1 MDTLARLTGEVVR
14 AGDPGYETARLGW
27 NRLYQRYPEAIV
39 FCHETADVVNAVERA
54 REKGIAFRARSGR
67 HNLECWSSIDG
78 GLIIDVS
85 RLKSV
90 QINETTRTAT
100 VGTGLTQKEAVAA
113 LGRRGYVVP
122 TGSEGAVGL
131 GGVVLGGGFGLLT
144 RAMGLACDN
153 LIAAEIVVADGTR
166 SAKVVQATEDTDAEL
181 LWACRGGGGNNF
193 GIATSYTFTLHQLA
207 DVAFGFVTWTGHE
220 QLGDIL
226 RTWQREAPV
235 ADDRLSSALEIGAD
249 GVALSAL
256 LYGGSG
262 DGLTEALRSLLAIGA
277 PELTVTEDSWSDV
290 YADVDKA
297 PADIPNWKFFSQ
309 FVKRPFPDEAI
320 DLICHFMANTPSAPS
335 NYFLSSFG
343 GAVRHEP
350 PGGSAFPHRDALF
363 YCEPGAGWRGPE
375 LNAKA
380 LGWVA
385 DFARALR
392 PYVDGAYVNVPNAA
406 AADWEAQYYG
416 ANLQRLRHVKTR
428 YDPLNVFNFEQSVP
442 GPTHVDSAAV

>member
-1 MDTLARLTGEVVR
+1 MKARALTTATRLTGEVVW
-14 AGDPGYETARLGW
+14 AGDPGFEAARLGW
-27 NRLYQRYPEAIV
+27 NRLHQRYPEAIV
-39 FCHETADVVNAVERA
+39 FCRDTADVVNAIEWA
-54 REKGIAFRARSGR
+54 REEGIAFRARSGR
-67 HNLECWSSIDG
+67 HNLEGWSSIDG

-90 QINETTRTAT
+90 QVDETARTAT
-100 VGTGLTQKEAVAA
+100 VGTGLTQAEVVAA

-153 LIAAEIVVADGTR
+153 LIAAEIVVADGTN
-166 SAKVVQATEDTDAEL
+166 SAKVLEATEDSDAEL

-193 GIATSYTFTLHQLA
+193 GIATSYTFTLHELA
-207 DVAFGFVTWTGHE
+207 DVAFGFVTWTGHD

-226 RTWQREAPV
+226 RTWQHEAPV

-249 GVALSAL
+249 GAALSAL
-256 LYGGSG
+256 LFGGSG
-262 DGLTEALRSLLAIGA
+262 GELTEALRAVLAIGT
-277 PELTVTEDSWSDV
+277 PEVTVTEDSWPNL

-297 PADIPNWKFFSQ
+297 PVDVPNWKFFSQ
-309 FVKRPFPDEAI
+309 FVKHPFPDEVI
-320 DLICHFMANTPSAPS
+320 DLICQFMANTPSPAS

-363 YCEPGAGWRGPE
+363 YCEPGAGWNGSE
-375 LNAKA
+375 LSANA

-406 AADWEAQYYG
+406 ASDWETQYYG
-416 ANLQRLRHVKTR
+416 AHFRRLRHVKTM

-442 GPTHVDSAAV
+442 LTSF